1 MSLPHV
7 MTPLGFCFCAPSLI
21 LTGQVLLVVT
31 QAEPIAEWVHKP
43 VRLTSEPWG
52 PTKLRSWH
60 PSDHRPKSPKAH
72 TSQAGA
78 GDFNYLGSSPPSQ
91 MFSPSRKLKD
101 SFLSFQEK
109 DTSAQPHPESDQ
121 FTVPHQRLTNKMTPP
136 RKLPGNILKLNGDQN
151 QPPQFKSISSVDQA
165 ADNQL
170 YDILVPP
177 LDSKS
182 SGVTKFIV
190 SLQDLK
196 KDLAQHKKLSK
207 VVVGTTNQLVK
218 PQLQN
223 KTVED
228 DYGDQSMTEANS
240 DSLPV
245 QSQENRKEPPE
256 PSEQAEPPEY
266 QLEAQTQD
274 SENLGVVQEGPN
286 RLPLLPEENEPQ
298 KEESVPQF
306 VSEIAAL
313 EPPEINGP
321 SLDRNKAQHSNLPN
335 VTVKPEDLEVTV
347 SEADKETQ
355 QTLSQQQVPG
365 HLPESPELVESSLT
379 QQEAPVQLSEDLEE
393 VAPSLIQQEAE
404 APNPELSQELEPS
417 LSQQESLAP
426 IPELSEFLEPSSTQE
441 EALDEILELPEALE
455 TSDSQIEVPA
465 LPTKP
470 YEEVNPPVEQEAPVP
485 TPESSMESVVG
496 APAATVPHPSQN
508 QVHHYTLHRTTV
520 KPVDVTVT
528 ITSRP
533 FKEVGMSPVQEEIPT
548 QTPGPLVQAEHFPSL
563 EQQPAELSESPEEVD
578 SSESGLEDQIQPPE
592 EAEEEEEEP
601 SPIQQEVQSEHPG
614 PLLED
619 ESFPIELEQPAQPS
633 EFLEEEGLGSGNH
646 PEAFI
651 APAELPEEAKPPIK
665 LPAPL
670 QAPESTVGNVD
681 EIPPVHQVTVQ
692 PTQSEEH
699 HYQLPNVTVRPV
711 DVTLTITSE
720 PTKEME
726 SSLTQQE
733 SPVHPLENAEET
745 EPFLSEQP
753 QPAQASELEIPT
765 QSSEHA
771 LIQQE
776 QATQSSEHHEVTVSP
791 LTHHS
796 SLSTTTVNPPDVLL
810 TITQEPTAE
819 VVPPPVHHETI
830 AKPFTVPEKDVDT
843 STAQYTNPAITPEA
857 SDGVELLSNQHEA
870 SVQSLEPVQ
879 YEKPSL
885 SQQEDTDEESE
896 LQEETEPSSAQQETS
911 VQPLDL
917 PHETVVQPL
926 AHHEATGSNL
936 VHSQVH
942 PLASYNATAK
952 PPELIN
958 EVETSSQ
965 QGFEPSKEQQE
976 EVTTQHPPTPENQHS
991 PGVPTQPEELLGE
1004 VSSGQQGNLSPPLK
1018 HPLDTE
1024 FLPYQQE
1031 LPDQSLEPPK
1041 EGFFL
1046 SPVGDT
1052 LFFSPEDLEAIF
1064 RYEHSMLR
1072 KTTVKHPN
1080 QAHTR
1085 APESSMGVKS
1095 LQVQEEDLVQPIVPT
1110 EQVEFSQVQFDSPSH
1125 TPGFPETEFSPQEA
1139 IAQKTDLHKEVYP
1152 FPTQREGPYLPPDS
1166 TMGSE
1171 LSPAQH
1177 MTRSQLADLSENVE
1191 PSPVLQPTLT
1201 QAPEPPKEIDRSPTQ
1216 QAVPHQL
1223 PDSMNNIVTHLPTHQ
1238 MIVPT
1243 PGQIQAEYPTSSSIS
1258 FHPLDLELHPI
1269 TSPHTTEADHTT
1281 VQKSTTPQVTFPHQ
1295 TQHLNPTEVT
1305 VQPLDLGLTITPQ
1318 PTPEELSQTIP
1329 ESTTHLTEPLVS
1341 PVPIYQE
1348 VTVPTP
1354 GPPTEVLAPAPIYQE
1369 VAIPTL
1375 GQDQADTT
1383 THVVSFHSL
1392 DLGLTTTSETT
1403 REPQPPI
1410 IPQETIV
1417 LPPKPPQIQPLD
1429 IELAITHQPTPEE
1442 LSQTTPESTSHLT
1455 EPLTEVLAP
1464 APIYQEATFPTPGH
1478 EQAVTFHPLEQE
1490 VTITSET
1497 TREIY
1502 HSTTRKETIV
1512 LPPKPQMTLPQHVPI
1527 QHLNPSEVTVQPM
1540 DLELTVTT
1548 QPTPEKELP
1557 QIVPETTIVPAQV
1570 TEPLREV
1577 VPPAPLYQ
1585 EVTVPTPGQAQAEYT
1600 TGTVVSFHPL
1610 DLELTMTS
1618 EPTRETQP
1626 HTISRETIVLPP
1638 KPPQMTLPQQ
1648 VPIQHLN
1655 PSEVTVQPL
1664 DLELT
1669 TTTQSTP
1676 EKELPQIV
1684 PETTIVPAQVT
1695 EPPRE
1700 VVPPTPLYQE
1710 VTVPTPGQ
1718 AQAEY
1723 TTAHVVSFH
1732 PLDLGLTTTSE
1743 TTKEPQPPTIPQE
1756 IIVLP
1761 PNPPQMTLPQ
1771 QVPIQH
1777 LNPSEVTVQPM
1788 DLELTITHQPTPEEL
1803 SQTTPESTTHL
1814 TEPLTEVLAPVPLY
1828 QEVAV
1833 PTLGQDQAD
1842 TTTHVVSFHP
1852 LDLGLTTTS
1861 EPTRE
1866 PQPPATPQETAFSPP
1881 QYHQLTL
1888 PEEVHIQHPNLT
1900 EVTIQPLD
1908 LELTVTPSSHLDVE
1922 PSPSTQEILPEP
1934 EQPHEVVAAQAPV
1947 FYEIPIQ
1954 DQTQHP
1960 LVSEVTVQQIELEHN
1975 LITISKLETELFAA
1989 PYNITALPLT
1999 HQEVTF
2005 QPEDQ
2010 VHAQHVNPTQ
2020 VTIHPSHPEF
2030 SITPRPATMV
2040 KRSAPVQPTESP
2052 KATVTQSSAHFD
2064 ATVLATVHDQSQH
2077 PNLETLHSEIS
2088 AITQPESSHFTIP
2101 AITHPETTHSIVLT
2115 TTHLETT
2122 QSAVPKA
2129 TSPPPTQHEG
2139 TLPPPNQ
2146 VQTLQSNSTEV
2157 TTQSSQTEFSTAL
2170 QSVSLVSPSPPM
2182 SHITAQST
2190 VLTSVQDQGQH
2201 PTTAP
2206 PPTYPIVTFPSTEQ
2220 VQTQQIPSEATLQ
2233 PMDMEFPLTPYAT
2246 TFSTERELLVQMKP
2260 NSSMTTN
2267 ICDFCL
2273 CENET
2278 LLCSHLSPK
2287 RRLHQVPVPRPEIHK
2302 HPLTFL
2308 NFQGN
2313 SISYIEKHV
2322 WKAYRW
2328 TETLIL
2334 SENLLTELHKDTFE
2348 GLLSLQVLDVSCN
2361 KIRYIERR
2369 TFESLPF
2376 VKYMNLGCNLLI
2388 ELSFG
2393 TFQAWHGMQFLQKL
2407 ILSRNP
2413 LTVVEDPY
2421 FYKLPALKYLDLG
2434 TTQVPLK
2441 ALENI
2446 LMMTL
2451 ELEHLILPKH
2461 MVCCLCKYKA
2471 DIEIVC
2477 KTIKLHCHIGCLINT
2492 TYCLEASIG
2501 NPEGPFMKVLQ
2512 SRKENTSTELAIE
2525 PESSALEKDALS
2537 SSGFMNEQLD
2547 FNDESDVI
2555 SALNYILPYF
2565 SEGNLEDVVSTLLPF
2580 IKLLF
2585 SNIQSTD
2592 NSLEP
2597 YKNDSRSLALNPVPK
2612 ASKMAYKN
2620 KLNKLYFLENLLDA
2634 EIDEVRKKE
2643 KTAMLMQQSSR
2654 LGSKFKRRIF
2664 EKRWEPAQAEE
2675 SSLAEIEKAEK
2686 RLHRMNRVLQ
2696 GTGSIQKRHFKDVS
2710 AKSLWSKQSDHAPVE
2725 NIAKDGQL
2733 RSPPTT
2739 ELQQLHPG
2747 QKLRKSGGNSFHS
2760 EPLLPKEHRE
2770 AVSFPPEQ
2778 SLVDEAAT
2786 TKSLPEFIDRR
2797 KDLSYTI
2804 YVLESANAN
2813 VKRTKGS
2820 NPNLQS
2826 EERHRNLR
2834 KKKSHFQLIAKKP
2847 ASSAVRSLVNSPAGR
2862 VFSSL
2867 GDLSYAGKPF
2877 SELYAASE
2885 PSTEKPPEENHTT
2898 TVNTVNTGGNSL
2910 KTNTTTVPEGAA
2922 SETTTPEN
2930 PATESNVT
2938 TSDSITT
2945 VKQTSEPPLDFI
2957 LGAHSHV
2964 HFKEN
2969 EYPLVMSPGDQFE
2982 SHLNKQLRPL
2992 IPNNNV
2998 RRLISHV
3005 IRTLKMDCTD
3015 SHVQL
3020 SCAKLISRTG
3030 LLMKLLSEQQ
3040 EFKLS
3045 RTDWDTE
3052 QWKTENYINESTEA
3066 QGEQKGL
3073 EPSQLTKAVPG
3084 YGYNNKVILAISVTV
3099 VVTVLIII
3107 FCLIEVR
3114 TTGHSCVQNVLCVC
3128 NRFRTCELK
3137 T

>member
-72 TSQAGA
+72 TPQAGA
-78 GDFNYLGSSPPSQ
+78 GDFNYLGSSAPSQ
-91 MFSPSRKLKD
+91 MFSPPRKLKD

-121 FTVPHQRLTNKMTPP
+121 FTVPHQRLTNKITPP

-151 QPPQFKSISSVDQA
+151 QPPHFKSVSSVDQA

-170 YDILVPP
+170 YEILVPP

-196 KDLAQHKKLSK
+196 KDLAQHKKLPK

-228 DYGDQSMTEANS
+228 DYGDPSMTEANS

-256 PSEQAEPPEY
+256 PSEQVEPPEY

-274 SENLGVVQEGPN
+274 SENLGAVQEGPDH
-286 RLPLLPEENEPQ
+286 LPLLPEENGPQ
-298 KEESVPQF
+298 KEEQVPQF
-306 VSEIAAL
+306 VSEIAVL

-335 VTVKPEDLEVTV
+335 VTVKPEDLEIAV

-355 QTLSQQQVPG
+355 QALSQQQVPG

-393 VAPSLIQQEAE
+393 VAPPLIQQEAA

-441 EALDEILELPEALE
+441 EAPGEILELPEDLE

-485 TPESSMESVVG
+485 TSESSMESVVG
-496 APAATVPHPSQN
+496 APAATVPHPSQD
-508 QVHHYTLHRTTV
+508 QVLHYTLHRTTV

-528 ITSRP
+528 ITSQP

-633 EFLEEEGLGSGNH
+633 EFLEEEGLGSGNQ
-646 PEAFI
+646 PETFV

-670 QAPESTVGNVD
+670 QAPESAVGNVD

-711 DVTLTITSE
+711 DVILTITSE

-733 SPVHPLENAEET
+733 SPVHPLENTEEI

-753 QPAQASELEIPT
+753 QPAQPSELEIPT

-791 LTHHS
+791 STHHS

-819 VVPPPVHHETI
+819 VVPPPPVHHEAI
-830 AKPFTVPEKDVDT
+830 AKPFTVPEKDVGT
-843 STAQYTNPAITPEA
+843 STAQYTNPTVTPEP

-870 SVQSLEPVQ
+870 PVQSLEPVQ

-885 SQQEDTDEESE
+885 SQQGDTDEESE
-896 LQEETEPSSAQQETS
+896 LQEETEPSSAQQETP

-917 PHETVVQPL
+917 PHETVVQPP
-926 AHHEATGSNL
+926 AHHEATGSDL

-942 PLASYNATAK
+942 HLASYNATAK

-965 QGFEPSKEQQE
+965 EGFEPSKEQQE
-976 EVTTQHPPTPENQHS
+976 EVTTQNPPTPENQHS

-1018 HPLDTE
+1018 PPLDTE

-1064 RYEHSMLR
+1064 RYEHSLLR

-1110 EQVEFSQVQFDSPSH
+1110 EQVEFSQVQFESPSH

-1166 TMGSE
+1166 TMGAE
-1171 LSPAQH
+1171 LSPAQY

-1201 QAPEPPKEIDRSPTQ
+1201 QASEPPKEIDRSPTQ

-1223 PDSMNNIVTHLPTHQ
+1223 PDSTNNIVAHLPTHQ

-1258 FHPLDLELHPI
+1258 FHPLDLEPPI
-1269 TSPHTTEADHTT
+1269 TSPHTTEADHTI

-1318 PTPEELSQTIP
+1318 PTPEELSQT
-1329 ESTTHLTEPLVS
+1329 
-1341 PVPIYQE
+1341 
-1348 VTVPTP
+1348 
-1354 GPPTEVLAPAPIYQE
+1354 
-1369 VAIPTL
+1369 
-1375 GQDQADTT
+1375 
-1383 THVVSFHSL
+1383 
-1392 DLGLTTTSETT
+1392 
-1403 REPQPPI
+1403 
-1410 IPQETIV
+1410 
-1417 LPPKPPQIQPLD
+1417 
-1429 IELAITHQPTPEE
+1429 
-1442 LSQTTPESTSHLT
+1442 
-1455 EPLTEVLAP
+1455 
-1464 APIYQEATFPTPGH
+1464 
-1478 EQAVTFHPLEQE
+1478 
-1490 VTITSET
+1490 
-1497 TREIY
+1497 
-1502 HSTTRKETIV
+1502 
-1512 LPPKPQMTLPQHVPI
+1512 M
-1527 QHLNPSEVTVQPM
+1527 
-1540 DLELTVTT
+1540 
-1548 QPTPEKELP
+1548 
-1557 QIVPETTIVPAQV
+1557 PETQV
-1570 TEPLREV
+1570 TEPPREV

-1585 EVTVPTPGQAQAEYT
+1585 EVTVPTPGQDQAEYMT
-1600 TGTVVSFHPL
+1600 AHVVSFHPL
-1610 DLELTMTS
+1610 DLGLTITS
-1618 EPTRETQP
+1618 EPTKEPQP
-1626 HTISRETIVLPP
+1626 PTTPQEIIVLPP

-1655 PSEVTVQPL
+1655 PSE
-1664 DLELT
+1664 
-1669 TTTQSTP
+1669 
-1676 EKELPQIV
+1676 
-1684 PETTIVPAQVT
+1684 A
-1695 EPPRE
+1695 
-1700 VVPPTPLYQE
+1700 
-1710 VTVPTPGQ
+1710 
-1718 AQAEY
+1718 
-1723 TTAHVVSFH
+1723 
-1732 PLDLGLTTTSE
+1732 
-1743 TTKEPQPPTIPQE
+1743 
-1756 IIVLP
+1756 
-1761 PNPPQMTLPQ
+1761 
-1771 QVPIQH
+1771 
-1777 LNPSEVTVQPM
+1777 TVQPM
-1788 DLELTITHQPTPEEL
+1788 DLELAITHQPTPEEL

-1833 PTLGQDQAD
+1833 PTPGQDQAD

-1866 PQPPATPQETAFSPP
+1866 PQPLATPQETAFSPP

-1888 PEEVHIQHPNLT
+1888 PEQVHIQHPNLT
-1900 EVTIQPLD
+1900 EVTVQPLD
-1908 LELTVTPSSHLDVE
+1908 LEFTVTPSSHLDVE

-1975 LITISKLETELFAA
+1975 LITISKVETELFAA
-1989 PYNITALPLT
+1989 PYNITALPPK
-1999 HQEVTF
+1999 HQEVTL

-2052 KATVTQSSAHFD
+2052 KATVTPSSAHFE
-2064 ATVLATVHDQSQH
+2064 ATVMATVHDQSQH

-2146 VQTLQSNSTEV
+2146 VQTLQSNPTEV
-2157 TTQSSQTEFSTAL
+2157 TTHSSQTELSTAL
-2170 QSVSLVSPSPPM
+2170 QSVTVVSPSPPM
-2182 SHITAQST
+2182 SQITAQST

-2206 PPTYPIVTFPSTEQ
+2206 PPTYPIMTFLSTEQ

-2233 PMDMEFPLTPYAT
+2233 PMDMEFPITPYAT
-2246 TFSTERELLVQMKP
+2246 TFSTERELFVQMKP
-2260 NSSMTTN
+2260 NSSMTAN

-2434 TTQVPLK
+2434 TTQVPLT

-2585 SNIQSTD
+2585 SNIQNVD

-2597 YKNDSRSLALNPVPK
+2597 YKNDSRNLALNPVPK

-2664 EKRWEPAQAEE
+2664 KKRWEPAQAEE

-2686 RLHRMNRVLQ
+2686 RLHRMNRVLK

-2739 ELQQLHPG
+2739 ELQQLHLG
-2747 QKLRKSGGNSFHS
+2747 QKPRKSVGNSFHS
-2760 EPLLPKEHRE
+2760 EPLLPKEHGE
-2770 AVSFPPEQ
+2770 AVSSSPEP
-2778 SLVDEAAT
+2778 SLVDEAPT

-2847 ASSAVRSLVNSPAGR
+2847 ASSVVRSLVNSPAGR

-2867 GDLSYAGKPF
+2867 GDLSYAGKPI
-2877 SELYAASE
+2877 SEVYAASE

-2898 TVNTVNTGGNSL
+2898 TVNTGRNSL
-2910 KTNTTTVPEGAA
+2910 KPTTTTVPERAA

-2930 PATESNVT
+2930 LTTESNVT
-2938 TSDSITT
+2938 TSDLIPT
-2945 VKQTSEPPLDFI
+2945 VKQTSEPSLDFI
-2957 LGAHSHV
+2957 LGSHSHD
-2964 HFKEN
+2964 HLKEN

-3107 FCLIEVR
+3107 FCLIEVYSHRATREGDEEKSTRGKKSYKDSESQEGFFWLRWPLWLRDMYRPLHDTRKKNMAQDLQDKESSGEEEIFNKNVPREGKEDVVVIQTR
-3114 TTGHSCVQNVLCVC
+3114 TLTTDAEESEAAEAE
-3128 NRFRTCELK
+3128 TTE
-3137 T
+3137 

>member
-1 MSLPHV
+1 

-31 QAEPIAEWVHKP
+31 QAEHIAEWVHNP

-78 GDFNYLGSSPPSQ
+78 GDFNYLGSSAPSQ
-91 MFSPSRKLKD
+91 MFSPPRKLKD

-151 QPPQFKSISSVDQA
+151 QPPQFKSISSMDQA

-170 YDILVPP
+170 YEILVPP

-196 KDLAQHKKLSK
+196 KDLAQHKKRAK
-207 VVVGTTNQLVK
+207 VVVGTSNQLVK

-228 DYGDQSMTEANS
+228 DYGDPSMTEANS

-256 PSEQAEPPEY
+256 PSEQVEPPEY

-274 SENLGVVQEGPN
+274 SEDLGVVQEGPDS
-286 RLPLLPEENEPQ
+286 LPLLPEENEPQ
-298 KEESVPQF
+298 KEEPVPQF

-313 EPPEINGP
+313 EQPEINGP
-321 SLDRNKAQHSNLPN
+321 SPDRNKAQHSNLSN
-335 VTVKPEDLEVTV
+335 VTAKPEDLEITV

-393 VAPSLIQQEAE
+393 VAAPQLIQQEVA
-404 APNPELSQELEPS
+404 APNSEFSQELEPS

-426 IPELSEFLEPSSTQE
+426 IPELSEFLEPPSTQE
-441 EALDEILELPEALE
+441 EAPDELPEDLE
-455 TSDSQIEVPA
+455 TSGSQLEVLA

-470 YEEVNPPVEQEAPVP
+470 YEEVNPPIEQEAPVP

-528 ITSRP
+528 ITSQP

-548 QTPGPLVQAEHFPSL
+548 QTPGPLVEAEHFPSL

-578 SSESGLEDQIQPPE
+578 SSESGLEDQIQLPE

-601 SPIQQEVQSEHPG
+601 SPIQQEVQSVNPG

-633 EFLEEEGLGSGNH
+633 EFLEEEGLGPGNQ
-646 PEAFI
+646 PEAFA
-651 APAELPEEAKPPIK
+651 APAELPEEAKPPIE

-670 QAPESTVGNVD
+670 QAPESAVENVG
-681 EIPPVHQVTVQ
+681 EIPPVHQMTIQ

-733 SPVHPLENAEET
+733 SLVHPPENTEEI
-745 EPFLSEQP
+745 EPFL
-753 QPAQASELEIPT
+753 
-765 QSSEHA
+765 
-771 LIQQE
+771 
-776 QATQSSEHHEVTVSP
+776 
-791 LTHHS
+791 
-796 SLSTTTVNPPDVLL
+796 
-810 TITQEPTAE
+810 
-819 VVPPPVHHETI
+819 
-830 AKPFTVPEKDVDT
+830 K
-843 STAQYTNPAITPEA
+843 
-857 SDGVELLSNQHEA
+857 
-870 SVQSLEPVQ
+870 
-879 YEKPSL
+879 
-885 SQQEDTDEESE
+885 
-896 LQEETEPSSAQQETS
+896 
-911 VQPLDL
+911 
-917 PHETVVQPL
+917 
-926 AHHEATGSNL
+926 
-936 VHSQVH
+936 
-942 PLASYNATAK
+942 
-952 PPELIN
+952 
-958 EVETSSQ
+958 
-965 QGFEPSKEQQE
+965 
-976 EVTTQHPPTPENQHS
+976 
-991 PGVPTQPEELLGE
+991 
-1004 VSSGQQGNLSPPLK
+1004 
-1018 HPLDTE
+1018 
-1024 FLPYQQE
+1024 
-1031 LPDQSLEPPK
+1031 
-1041 EGFFL
+1041 
-1046 SPVGDT
+1046 
-1052 LFFSPEDLEAIF
+1052 
-1064 RYEHSMLR
+1064 
-1072 KTTVKHPN
+1072 
-1080 QAHTR
+1080 
-1085 APESSMGVKS
+1085 
-1095 LQVQEEDLVQPIVPT
+1095 
-1110 EQVEFSQVQFDSPSH
+1110 
-1125 TPGFPETEFSPQEA
+1125 
-1139 IAQKTDLHKEVYP
+1139 
-1152 FPTQREGPYLPPDS
+1152 
-1166 TMGSE
+1166 
-1171 LSPAQH
+1171 
-1177 MTRSQLADLSENVE
+1177 
-1191 PSPVLQPTLT
+1191 
-1201 QAPEPPKEIDRSPTQ
+1201 
-1216 QAVPHQL
+1216 
-1223 PDSMNNIVTHLPTHQ
+1223 
-1238 MIVPT
+1238 
-1243 PGQIQAEYPTSSSIS
+1243 
-1258 FHPLDLELHPI
+1258 
-1269 TSPHTTEADHTT
+1269 
-1281 VQKSTTPQVTFPHQ
+1281 
-1295 TQHLNPTEVT
+1295 
-1305 VQPLDLGLTITPQ
+1305 
-1318 PTPEELSQTIP
+1318 
-1329 ESTTHLTEPLVS
+1329 
-1341 PVPIYQE
+1341 
-1348 VTVPTP
+1348 
-1354 GPPTEVLAPAPIYQE
+1354 
-1369 VAIPTL
+1369 
-1375 GQDQADTT
+1375 
-1383 THVVSFHSL
+1383 
-1392 DLGLTTTSETT
+1392 
-1403 REPQPPI
+1403 
-1410 IPQETIV
+1410 
-1417 LPPKPPQIQPLD
+1417 
-1429 IELAITHQPTPEE
+1429 
-1442 LSQTTPESTSHLT
+1442 
-1455 EPLTEVLAP
+1455 
-1464 APIYQEATFPTPGH
+1464 
-1478 EQAVTFHPLEQE
+1478 
-1490 VTITSET
+1490 
-1497 TREIY
+1497 
-1502 HSTTRKETIV
+1502 
-1512 LPPKPQMTLPQHVPI
+1512 
-1527 QHLNPSEVTVQPM
+1527 
-1540 DLELTVTT
+1540 
-1548 QPTPEKELP
+1548 
-1557 QIVPETTIVPAQV
+1557 
-1570 TEPLREV
+1570 
-1577 VPPAPLYQ
+1577 
-1585 EVTVPTPGQAQAEYT
+1585 
-1600 TGTVVSFHPL
+1600 
-1610 DLELTMTS
+1610 
-1618 EPTRETQP
+1618 
-1626 HTISRETIVLPP
+1626 
-1638 KPPQMTLPQQ
+1638 
-1648 VPIQHLN
+1648 
-1655 PSEVTVQPL
+1655 
-1664 DLELT
+1664 
-1669 TTTQSTP
+1669 
-1676 EKELPQIV
+1676 
-1684 PETTIVPAQVT
+1684 
-1695 EPPRE
+1695 
-1700 VVPPTPLYQE
+1700 
-1710 VTVPTPGQ
+1710 
-1718 AQAEY
+1718 
-1723 TTAHVVSFH
+1723 
-1732 PLDLGLTTTSE
+1732 
-1743 TTKEPQPPTIPQE
+1743 
-1756 IIVLP
+1756 
-1761 PNPPQMTLPQ
+1761 
-1771 QVPIQH
+1771 
-1777 LNPSEVTVQPM
+1777 
-1788 DLELTITHQPTPEEL
+1788 
-1803 SQTTPESTTHL
+1803 
-1814 TEPLTEVLAPVPLY
+1814 
-1828 QEVAV
+1828 
-1833 PTLGQDQAD
+1833 
-1842 TTTHVVSFHP
+1842 
-1852 LDLGLTTTS
+1852 
-1861 EPTRE
+1861 
-1866 PQPPATPQETAFSPP
+1866 
-1881 QYHQLTL
+1881 
-1888 PEEVHIQHPNLT
+1888 
-1900 EVTIQPLD
+1900 
-1908 LELTVTPSSHLDVE
+1908 
-1922 PSPSTQEILPEP
+1922 
-1934 EQPHEVVAAQAPV
+1934 
-1947 FYEIPIQ
+1947 
-1954 DQTQHP
+1954 
-1960 LVSEVTVQQIELEHN
+1960 
-1975 LITISKLETELFAA
+1975 
-1989 PYNITALPLT
+1989 
-1999 HQEVTF
+1999 
-2005 QPEDQ
+2005 
-2010 VHAQHVNPTQ
+2010 
-2020 VTIHPSHPEF
+2020 
-2030 SITPRPATMV
+2030 
-2040 KRSAPVQPTESP
+2040 
-2052 KATVTQSSAHFD
+2052 
-2064 ATVLATVHDQSQH
+2064 
-2077 PNLETLHSEIS
+2077 
-2088 AITQPESSHFTIP
+2088 
-2101 AITHPETTHSIVLT
+2101 
-2115 TTHLETT
+2115 
-2122 QSAVPKA
+2122 
-2129 TSPPPTQHEG
+2129 
-2139 TLPPPNQ
+2139 Q
-2146 VQTLQSNSTEV
+2146 VQTE
-2157 TTQSSQTEFSTAL
+2157 
-2170 QSVSLVSPSPPM
+2170 
-2182 SHITAQST
+2182 
-2190 VLTSVQDQGQH
+2190 
-2201 PTTAP
+2201 
-2206 PPTYPIVTFPSTEQ
+2206 
-2220 VQTQQIPSEATLQ
+2220 QIPSEATLQ
-2233 PMDMEFPLTPYAT
+2233 PMDMEFPITPYAA

-2287 RRLHQVPVPRPEIHK
+2287 RKLHQVPVPRPEIHK
-2302 HPLTFL
+2302 HPITVL

-2376 VKYMNLGCNLLI
+2376 VKYMNLGCNLLT

-2434 TTQVPLK
+2434 TTQVPLT

-2446 LMMTL
+2446 LMTTL
-2451 ELEHLILPKH
+2451 ELERLILPKH

-2537 SSGFMNEQLD
+2537 SSGFMNEPLD

-2585 SNIQSTD
+2585 SNIQNVD
-2592 NSLEP
+2592 DSLEP
-2597 YKNDSRSLALNPVPK
+2597 YKNDSKSLAPVPK

-2686 RLHRMNRVLQ
+2686 RLHRMNRVLK
-2696 GTGSIQKRHFKDVS
+2696 GTGSIQKRHFKDES
-2710 AKSLWSKQSDHAPVE
+2710 AKSLWSKQSDQAPVE
-2725 NIAKDGQL
+2725 NITKDGQKP
-2733 RSPPTT
+2733 R
-2739 ELQQLHPG
+2739 
-2747 QKLRKSGGNSFHS
+2747 KLVGNSFHS
-2760 EPLLPKEHRE
+2760 EPLLPKEHGE
-2770 AVSFPPEQ
+2770 AVSSSPEQ
-2778 SLVDEAAT
+2778 SLVDEAPT
-2786 TKSLPEFIDRR
+2786 TKSLPEFIERR
-2797 KDLSYTI
+2797 KDLSYTL

-2820 NPNLQS
+2820 NPNFQS

-2847 ASSAVRSLVNSPAGR
+2847 ASSVMRSLVNSPAGG
-2862 VFSSL
+2862 VFPSL
-2867 GDLSYAGKPF
+2867 GDLGYAEEPF

-2885 PSTEKPPEENHTT
+2885 PSTEKPPENNHTT
-2898 TVNTVNTGGNSL
+2898 TVNTGGSSF
-2910 KTNTTTVPEGAA
+2910 KPTTTTVSERAA

-2930 PATESNVT
+2930 LATELNGT
-2938 TSDSITT
+2938 TSNLIPTA
-2945 VKQTSEPPLDFI
+2945 KQTSEPPLDFV
-2957 LGAHSHV
+2957 LGSHSHD
-2964 HFKEN
+2964 HFKEY

-3015 SHVQL
+3015 SRVQL

-3052 QWKTENYINESTEA
+3052 QWKTENYLNETTEA

-3107 FCLIEVR
+3107 FCLIEVYSHR
-3114 TTGHSCVQNVLCVC
+3114 ATREGDEEKSTRQVKEEVVVIQTRVSTTDAEESEAADAE
-3128 NRFRTCELK
+3128 TTE
-3137 T
+3137 